1 VQADVLNASRDRGR
15 DGSGELP
22 PGGKHRVGFHIETG
36 AMTRP
41 KSQTKALG
49 DLVNALVPHS
59 GVVTGGGKPAEFAE
73 ELAQS
78 PV

>member
-1 VQADVLNASRDRGR
+1 
-15 DGSGELP
+15 
-22 PGGKHRVGFHIETG
+22 
-36 AMTRP
+36 MTRP

-78 PV
+78 PVRPGADPAPRAGQALSARCLVCP